1 MRPRARQRG
10 LLSCQACRQICRLPP
25 PGRAADCPRC
35 GAALHL
41 RKPESLSRTWA
52 LLAAAAL
59 LYLPANLLPIM
70 HSIDFFGP
78 RTDTILSGVIKLWQ
92 DGAWDLALIV
102 FVASV
107 VVPILKI
114 GVIGFLALSVQLRW
128 RAQRLERTRLY
139 RLVERIGHWSMLD
152 IFVVALLVALVDIR
166 GLAQVLP
173 GPGALAFGAVVILTM
188 FAAMTFDP
196 RLIWDAAEEPH
207 EHG

>member
-1 MRPRARQRG
+1 MSLRARDQG
-10 LLSCQACRQICRLPP
+10 LVSCDACGQVCRLPP
-25 PGRAADCPRC
+25 PGVSAACPRC
-35 GAALHL
+35 RASLHA
-41 RKPESLSRTWA
+41 RKPESLTRTWA
-52 LLAAAAL
+52 LLVAAAL
-59 LYLPANLLPIM
+59 LYLPANLLPMM

-78 RTDTILSGVIKLWQ
+78 RTDTIISGVIKLWQ

-114 GVIGFLALSVQLRW
+114 GVIGFLALSVQFRW
-128 RAQRLERTRLY
+128 RVQMVERTRLY
-139 RLVERIGHWSMLD
+139 RLVEQIGHWSMLD

-188 FAAMTFDP
+188 FSAMTFDP
-196 RLIWDAAEEPH
+196 RLIWDAAEEPQH
-207 EHG
+207 DA

>member
-1 MRPRARQRG
+1 MTVRAVDRG
-10 LLSCQACRQICRLPP
+10 LQRCGACTQISRLPP
-25 PGRAADCPRC
+25 PGLAADCPRC
-35 GAALHL
+35 GAALHP
-41 RKPESLSRTWA
+41 RRPASLARTWA
-52 LLAAAAL
+52 LLLAATL

-78 RTDTILSGVIKLWQ
+78 RTDTILSGVVKLWQ

-114 GVIGFLALSVQLRW
+114 GVMGFLALSVQRRW
-128 RAQRLERTRLY
+128 RTRLRERARLY
-139 RLVERIGHWSMLD
+139 RLVEKIGHWSMLD
-152 IFVVALLVALVDIR
+152 VFVVALLVALVDIR

-188 FAAMTFDP
+188 LAAMSFDP
-196 RLIWDAAEEPH
+196 RLIWDAAEEPPRH
-207 EHG
+207 D

>member
-1 MRPRARQRG
+1 MVG
-10 LLSCQACRQICRLPP
+10 CHACGQICRQPTT
-25 PGRAADCPRC
+25 GQTGDCPRC

-41 RKPESLSRTWA
+41 RKPHSLNRTWA
-52 LLAAAAL
+52 LLLAAAL
-59 LYLPANLLPIM
+59 LYLPANLLPMM

-128 RAQRLERTRLY
+128 RAQTVERTRLY

-188 FAAMTFDP
+188 LAAMSFDP
-196 RLIWDAAEEPH
+196 RLIWDAAEEPTTH
-207 EHG
+207 D